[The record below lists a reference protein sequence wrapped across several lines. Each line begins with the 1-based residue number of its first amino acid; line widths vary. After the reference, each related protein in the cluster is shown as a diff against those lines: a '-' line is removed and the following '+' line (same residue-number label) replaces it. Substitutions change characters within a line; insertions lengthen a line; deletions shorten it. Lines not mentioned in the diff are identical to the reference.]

1 MKKYIN
7 PRNLLLFGLILVV
20 VAFFW
25 MRKQSLSFEDDVP
38 EETPEDVPEENLEDV
53 PEETPQTDVNED
65 TNE

>member
-25 MRKQSLSFEDDVP
+25 MRKQSLSFEDDIQEETP
-38 EETPEDVPEENLEDV
+38 EETPEETL
-53 PEETPQTDVNED
+53 EETLAADLNNSPDE
-65 TNE
+65 